1 MSIFL
6 SSPWLCTFNGTFKE
20 QWLVIVVWVT
30 LIFMGLIN
38 SNLLAITW
46 RWA

>member
-20 QWLVIVVWVT
+20 QWIVIVVWVT
-30 LIFMGLIN
+30 PIFMGFQFISHN
-38 SNLLAITW
+38 MEVGIA
-46 RWA
+46 